1 MLIDLTCNIKFS
13 GNGDTLHT
21 GSPYINLRLE
31 CCKIEVMK
39 PLSYTQIAQYQSCPL
54 GYKLQYID
62 GLKPKDKWYFSFG
75 NTLHLCAEHF
85 FKVRMPPP
93 PSLGELLQFYEESW
107 LSEGYES
114 AEEEAKYRDYGR
126 EILSKFWE
134 IHSADFRVPVAVE
147 RLFYVDIEGV
157 KLRGY
162 IDRVDKLDSGG
173 LSIVD
178 YKTNQELFTRD
189 DLEINLQLTL
199 YQLAAEQTWQLP
211 VERLTL
217 YHLRSNTPCSCIPR
231 SEAQLEEARRL
242 VLEVAEN
249 IVAGKFPAIEN
260 QYCPCDFAEHC
271 PYYRQQLVP
280 ELKEPDILRGMAVG
294 EAVEQYV
301 SLQSQIKE
309 LQLQLEDIRQMIINS
324 CQAEGLN
331 RVYGREHAIT
341 YKLVEKMGFS
351 EDEVRALLEPEGLW
365 NKVISLDQAKL
376 KEIITDEAVAG
387 DIRHKLEALRQVI
400 STYPQLWVRRLIE
413 EE

>member
-1 MLIDLTCNIKFS
+1 MN
-13 GNGDTLHT
+13 
-21 GSPYINLRLE
+21 
-31 CCKIEVMK
+31 
-39 PLSYTQIAQYQSCPL
+39 PLSYTQINTYQSCPL
-54 GYKLQYID
+54 CYKLQYID
-62 GLKPKDKWYFSFG
+62 GLTPEDKWYFSFG
-75 NTLHLCAEHF
+75 TTLHLCAEYF
-85 FKVRMPPP
+85 FKVKVPPP

-107 LSEGYES
+107 LAEGYES
-114 AEEEAKYRDYGR
+114 AEEEARYRDYGR
-126 EILSKFWE
+126 EILTKFWE
-134 IHSADFRVPVAVE
+134 IHSTDFRVPVAVE
-147 RLFYVDIEGV
+147 RRFYMDIEGV
-157 KLRGY
+157 KLRGL

-189 DLEINLQLTL
+189 DLETNLQLTL

-211 VERLTL
+211 VDRLTL
-217 YHLRSNTPCSCIPR
+217 YHLRSNTPCSCASR
-231 SEAQLEEARRL
+231 SEAQLEEAKEL

-249 IVAGKFPAIEN
+249 ITAKRFPAIEN

-271 PYYRQQLVP
+271 PYYRQKIAP
-280 ELKEPDILRGMAVG
+280 ELKETDILREMAVD

-301 SLQSQIKE
+301 SLQSQIKQ
-309 LQLQLEDIRQMIINS
+309 LQLQLDDIKQMVIDF

-341 YKLVEKMGFS
+341 CKLVEKTGFS

-365 NKVISLDQAKL
+365 NKVLSLDQAKL
-376 KEIITDEAVAG
+376 RQLVTDDAVAG

-400 STYPQLWVRRLIE
+400 STYPQLWARRHIE